1 MMKVIKIMRW
11 ERVMLVTGVL
21 FLLFYGLGYAVIA
34 AYESRE
40 FIDNCIDAQVGF
52 TYLDTDVDP
61 HVVAIE
67 NKIVEFRREVWI
79 SRPKN
84 Y

>member
-21 FLLFYGLGYAVIA
+21 FMLFYGLGYAVIA

-40 FIDNCIDAQVGF
+40 FIDNCIVQAVESEQPVY
-52 TYLDTDVDP
+52 TYAVKDYCNALW
-61 HVVAIE
+61 
-67 NKIVEFRREVWI
+67 RLRE
-79 SRPKN
+79 
-84 Y
+84 